1 MFNFL
6 LKLHDVSLEF
16 FSSFS
21 QLLQVDLY
29 VLPFVLVL
37 LLCLSLFVTIHLLV
51 DKVLLLQNCNPVVE
65 VRTLTSK
72 GWDLELERG
81 PTILNEIDMFANQL
95 ALFLDSTNL
104 FFSFLWLVF
113 RLHLRWV
120 CHFSVF
126 IAFNC
131 FRDDPRWFCYRRQF
145 NQKSRRLLQV
155 FRY

>member
-51 DKVLLLQNCNPVVE
+51 DKVLLLENCNPVVE

-81 PTILNEIDMFANQL
+81 PAILNEIDMFAN
-95 ALFLDSTNL
+95 
-104 FFSFLWLVF
+104 
-113 RLHLRWV
+113 
-120 CHFSVF
+120 
-126 IAFNC
+126 
-131 FRDDPRWFCYRRQF
+131 
-145 NQKSRRLLQV
+145 
-155 FRY
+155 